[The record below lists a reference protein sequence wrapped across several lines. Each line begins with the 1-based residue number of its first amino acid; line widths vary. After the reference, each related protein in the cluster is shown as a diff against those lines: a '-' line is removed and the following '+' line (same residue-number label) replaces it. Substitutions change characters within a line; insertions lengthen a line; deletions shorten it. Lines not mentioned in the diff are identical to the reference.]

1 MTHNQLFKFYV
12 ASCEKDGGIFLCEH
26 DGQSARIVDKTTVD
40 RPMYLAKYNMFL
52 YAVLRQPFND
62 NINSGIVSYVINNS
76 DFSLSNQ
83 SDIVSTRG
91 NVGCHL
97 CVSNNSVYCTNYSSG
112 NIIRIP
118 DNVVNHKGNSVNRK
132 RQEMP
137 HPHFIYNGTDD
148 RIFVCDLG
156 TDKIYVYDKDLNLI
170 TEASV
175 PEGHGPRHLA
185 FNNNYVYCVNELMST
200 VSVFTFS
207 NDSLTHIQTVSAL
220 PNNYKDETT
229 AAAIRFHDGYLYTS
243 NRGHDS
249 ISVFKLVDNIPR
261 QITSVSTGGKSPR
274 DFNII
279 GNHLI
284 CANEN
289 SNNVTFFELTD
300 GIPQKLQYELD
311 IKTPLCITG
320 V

>member
-1 MTHNQLFKFYV
+1 MTHNQLYKFYV
-12 ASCEKDGGIFLCEH
+12 ASCEKDGGIYLCEH
-26 DGQSARIVDKTTVD
+26 DGHSSRIIEKTSID
-40 RPMYLAKYNMFL
+40 RPMYLTKSGMSL
-52 YAVLRQPFND
+52 YAVLRQPFKD
-62 NINSGIVSYVINNS
+62 SANSGIVSFDINN
-76 DFSLSNQ
+76 DFTLSNQ
-83 SDIVSTRG
+83 SDIISTRG
-91 NVGCHL
+91 KVGCHL
-97 CVSNNSVYCTNYSSG
+97 CVSDNVVYCANYSSG
-112 NIIRIP
+112 NIIKIP
-118 DNVVNHKGNSVNRK
+118 DTVVNHKGNSVNRK

-137 HPHFIYNGTDD
+137 HPHFIYNGRND
-148 RIFVCDLG
+148 RLFVCDLG

-207 NDSLTHIQTVSAL
+207 NDSLTHIHTVSAL
-220 PNNYKDETT
+220 PDGYKEETT

-249 ISVFKLVDNIPR
+249 ISVFKLINNIPHL
-261 QITSVSTGGKSPR
+261 ITNVSTGDKSPR

-279 GNHLI
+279 GDFLI

-289 SNNVTFFELTD
+289 SNNVTFFRLID
-300 GIPQKLQYELD
+300 GVPKKLQYELD